1 MAKPPAKSP
10 YPPEGKAAPAFSLP
24 AADGKTVKLSD
35 FKGRKIVVL
44 YFYPR
49 DNTSGCT
56 REACGFRDE
65 MARLRRAGV
74 EVLGVSPDSVTSHT
88 RFSAKLGLPFPLLAD
103 EDHRVAI
110 KYGVWQEKTMYGRR
124 TQGIA
129 RTTFVIDRAG
139 RVAKVFAK
147 VKPDGHAQEV
157 LDWIR
162 ANLKT

>member
-1 MAKPPAKSP
+1 MAKPPAASS
-10 YPPEGKAAPAFSLP
+10 YPPEGKPAPAFTLP

-35 FKGRKIVVL
+35 SKGKNIVVL
-44 YFYPR
+44 YFYAR
-49 DNTSGCT
+49 DDTSGCT

-65 MARLRRAGV
+65 MAKLRQAGV
-74 EVLGVSPDSVTSHT
+74 EVLGVSPDSADSHA
-88 RFSAKLGLPFPLLAD
+88 RFSAKLNLPFPLLAD
-103 EDHRVAI
+103 EDHRVAVT
-110 KYGVWQEKTMYGRR
+110 YGVWQEKTMYGRK
-124 TQGIA
+124 THGIA
-129 RTTFVIDRAG
+129 RTTFIIDRAG